1 MKKTTKLAAAAA
13 LTLGLFGCS
22 SSSSSTSSTAGSTA
36 ASSAAASSAAST
48 SKEQVTLK
56 VGATTS
62 PHGVILEE
70 AKPLL
75 AEQGINLE
83 IVEFSDYPNINP
95 STSDGSLDAN
105 YFQNFPYLE
114 SYNEDNSLSEGVD
127 GYLVSAGA
135 VHYEPLGIY
144 SQKHDSVDDI
154 EEGAQIAIP
163 NDATNEARA
172 LYLLEDQGWITLKDG
187 VSLSTATISDIAENP
202 KNLDIVEIAADQV
215 ASKLPDVDYG
225 VLNGNYALTSNVTED
240 LLVTEAAD
248 SEAAKTYE
256 NVIAVKEDRKDDEA
270 IKKLVEVLKSDD
282 IKNFIKEEFGAFAVP
297 AE

>member
-22 SSSSSTSSTAGSTA
+22 SSS
-36 ASSAAASSAAST
+36 SSAAST

-105 YFQNFPYLE
+105 YFQHFPYLE

>member
-105 YFQNFPYLE
+105 YFQHFPYLE
-114 SYNEDNSLSEGVD
+114 SYNEDNSLSAGVD

>member
-105 YFQNFPYLE
+105 YFQHFPYLE

>member
-1 MKKTTKLAAAAA
+1 MKPITRIAAAAA
-13 LTLGLFGCS
+13 LTLSLFGCS
-22 SSSSSTSSTAGSTA
+22 SNTASSS
-36 ASSAAASSAAST
+36 AASSAAST
-48 SKEQVTLK
+48 GSSTAASSQTSLK

-70 AKPLL
+70 AKKLMKDK
-75 AEQGINLE
+75 GYDLE

-105 YFQNFPYLE
+105 YFQHQPYLD
-114 SYNEDNSLSEGVD
+114 SYNEDNSYTEGTD

-135 VHYEPLGIY
+135 IHYEPLGIY
-144 SQKHDSVDDI
+144 SQNHESVDEI
-154 EEGAQIAIP
+154 EDGAQIVIP

-172 LYLLEDQGWITLKDG
+172 LYLLQDQGWITLNDG
-187 VSLSTATISDIAENP
+187 VDLSTATVNDIKDNP
-202 KNLDIVEIAADQV
+202 KNLEIVEIAADQV

-225 VLNGNYALTSNVTED
+225 VLNGNYALTSNVTDD

-248 SEAAKTYE
+248 SEAAKTYQ
-256 NVIAVKEDRKDDEA
+256 NIIAVREDRKDDEG
-270 IKKLVEVLKSDD
+270 IKTLVEVLKSDD
-282 IKNFIKEEFGAFAVP
+282 IKDFIKKEFGDFAVP

>member
-1 MKKTTKLAAAAA
+1 MKNFTKFAALAA
-13 LTLGLFGCS
+13 LSLSLFGCSSDS
-22 SSSSSTSSTAGSTA
+22 SSSSSTSSS
-36 ASSAAASSAAST
+36 ASDN
-48 SKEQVTLK
+48 VVIR

-70 AKPLL
+70 AKSLL
-75 AEQGINLE
+75 ADKGYTLE

-105 YFQNFPYLE
+105 YFQHLPYLTG
-114 SYNEDNSLSEGVD
+114 YNEDNNYTEGVD

-135 VHYEPLGIY
+135 IHYEPLGIY
-144 SQKHDSVDDI
+144 SEKHTSIDEISD
-154 EEGAQIAIP
+154 GAVIVIP

-172 LYLLEDQGWITLKDG
+172 LYLLQDQGWITLKDG
-187 VSLSTATISDIAENP
+187 VDLNTATVQDIAENP

-225 VLNGNYALTSNVTED
+225 ILNGNYALTSNVTQY

-256 NVIAVKEDRKDDEA
+256 NIIAVKESNKDDEA
-270 IKKLVEVLKSDD
+270 IQALVEVLKSDD
-282 IKNFIKEEFGAFAVP
+282 IKDYIVEEFGAFAVP

>member
-36 ASSAAASSAAST
+36 DSSVAASSAAST
-48 SKEQVTLK
+48 TEEQVTLK

-62 PHGVILEE
+62 PHGVILEQ

-75 AEQGINLE
+75 ADQGINLE

-105 YFQNFPYLE
+105 YFQHFPYLE
-114 SYNEDNSLSEGVD
+114 SYNKDNDLSEGAD

-135 VHYEPLGIY
+135 IHYEPLGIY
-144 SQKHDSVDDI
+144 SQKHDSVDEI

-187 VSLSTATISDIAENP
+187 VSLSTATVSDIAENP

-215 ASKLPDVDYG
+215 ASKLPDIDYG

-240 LLVTEAAD
+240 LLVTEVAD

-256 NVIAVKEDRKDDEA
+256 NIIAVKEDRKDDEA